1 MRKKYLSALLFGALL
16 VTSTGTFTSCKD
28 YDDDINNL
36 QEQIDKL
43 ATKEDM
49 EAKLSQMQSAIDAAK
64 TTAEEA
70 LAKAEAAGDSEEVN
84 DLKERIAAL
93 EEAMK
98 KVETL
103 KAEIK
108 TMVDD
113 ELADFREEMK
123 EFMKEVEELT
133 GYSLTMITEISF
145 VYASEYEVS
154 ELDPALDLNYGRVN
168 KVYVPNYNSAN
179 GDIYVVGDQDND
191 HKGMLPAD
199 SYEFGAGMTGAF
211 TINAGDVNTVTDNM
225 LVKVAPV
232 DAAISSDMVSLVNG
246 KGENI
251 DNYVNLS
258 VSAWSGDIKHN
269 YNGSRATSQT
279 GLYKVGVQLKNDV
292 DFESFEKLVL
302 ASNEEH
308 DYNGECKGGHDYKM
322 FSLAVT
328 DAEKSRTVSSD
339 YAVSM
344 HVLAEKEAKKIAE
357 KSTLTSSSES
367 GKAINEYKNA
377 PTNEDSGCFQIVA
390 GENFTLRVDAD
401 NNNARIMASYVVVDI
416 DNPGLTAQDKVA
428 VNSMDFSGTEN
439 VVKGDGVTHTLKVT
453 GAAGVTIPMKLV
465 TIDYLGY
472 VKENIFWVRTA
483 TPAMITASYDIT
495 VDEYIADNAGKALW
509 SYEKDGIDDKA
520 FMQSFTI
527 PAAATKYT
535 LSLKAGEKYADNN
548 GDVVEDAE
556 KINEFEVTLAEIF
569 TGGSPLSNYFNFYKE
584 NKTDVTSTNAEIAY
598 ALFKKELNL
607 KAMRE
612 DITYTGEIK
621 FYDNDGNY
629 LGKNTI
635 KVTKKLPTDV
645 PTGFSAKTNSID
657 NGVMTVYPQPHS
669 TGTYGKYVLSN
680 SFIEWANTSAD
691 GLGFGLV
698 IDKFTNANPAL
709 GVFAGDES
717 YPPQIES
724 INVDV
729 LGNGETYPSVVSYNY
744 GDIKYVPVGHGV
756 VGAANHTVEWST
768 KFAMKFGYWPADC
781 EYSWTGTPEVIYGV
795 DQEILGKAN
804 VDKDGNITSYDN
816 VIKVLSPYGVE
827 VNPFDVVTDWNI
839 WAPNLRS
846 KATDDKISI
855 TLITYDESGK
865 KNENEFFTATFETK
879 TVGTG
884 ANAVFSTMIQLK
896 RNPSTTVVLR
906 DNVETT
912 VVINFTDKFGKERH
926 VEALKFIMKKSAK

>member
-16 VTSTGTFTSCKD
+16 VTSAGTFTSCKD

-70 LAKAEAAGDSEEVN
+70 LAKAEAAGDSEEIS
-84 DLKERIAAL
+84 DLKDRIAAL
-93 EEAMK
+93 EEAMA
-98 KVETL
+98 KVEEL

-108 TMVDD
+108 TMVD
-113 ELADFREEMK
+113 EQLGEFRVEMQ

-168 KVYVPNYNSAN
+168 KVYVPNYNSSN
-179 GDIYVVGDQDND
+179 GDTYDVDDQDDN
-191 HKGMLPAD
+191 HKGMLPTD

-211 TINAGDVNTVTDNM
+211 TVNAGDVNTVTDNM

-302 ASNEEH
+302 ASNENH
-308 DYNGECKGGHDYKM
+308 DYDGDCTDNHNYKM

-344 HVLAEKEAKKIAE
+344 HVLAEKEAIEIDDYSK
-357 KSTLTSSSES
+357 LTSSSES
-367 GKAINEYKNA
+367 DKAISNYKDA
-377 PTNEDSGCFQIVA
+377 PKNEDSGCFQIVA
-390 GENFTLRVDAD
+390 GENFSLKVDA
-401 NNNARIMASYVVVDI
+401 AEKTSEEKRSGRIMASYVDVDI

-495 VDEYIADNAGKALW
+495 VDEYIADNDGKALW

-556 KINEFEVTLAEIF
+556 KINIFEVTKAEIF
-569 TGGSPLSNYFNFYKE
+569 SGGSPLSNYFNFYKE
-584 NKTDVTSTNAEIAY
+584 NKTTETTSNADIAY

-621 FYDNDGNY
+621 FYDNEDNY

-669 TGTYGKYVLSN
+669 TGTYGKYILSN
-680 SFIEWANTSAD
+680 SFLEWANSTDD

-698 IDKFTNANPAL
+698 IDKFTNIKPAL
-709 GVFAGDES
+709 GVFKGNATYS
-717 YPPQIES
+717 PQIES

-795 DQEILGKAN
+795 NQNIRGKAN
-804 VDKDGNITSYDN
+804 LDKDGEIESYDN

-827 VNPFDVVTDWNI
+827 VNPFSGTTDWAI
-839 WAPNLRS
+839 WAPNLL
-846 KATDDKISI
+846 TNGTI
-855 TLITYDESGK
+855 TLVTYDESGK
-865 KNENEFFTATFETK
+865 KNENEFFTATFVDNDK
-879 TVGTG
+879 DND
-884 ANAVFSTMIQLK
+884 ATMIKLE

-912 VVINFTDKFGKERH
+912 VVINFKDNFGKDRK